1 MSDAVIVIKS
11 TEDWNKALADAGDK
25 AVVVDFFADW
35 CGPCKMIAPKF
46 VDLANSHQ
54 GKVVFL
60 KVNVDEC
67 EEVAKICNITAMP
80 TFQVWKNK
88 ACVDTLVGAN
98 LDKLVGLVGKH
109 AA

>member
-1 MSDAVIVIKS
+1 MFYVLLLTAQLNLLHPSAFIM
-11 TEDWNKALADAGDK
+11 TLQT
-25 AVVVDFFADW
+25 
-35 CGPCKMIAPKF
+35 CGRTARMITPCVGAIAYM
-46 VDLANSHQ
+46 Q
-54 GKVVFL
+54 
-60 KVNVDEC
+60 
-67 EEVAKICNITAMP
+67 EVAKICNITAMP